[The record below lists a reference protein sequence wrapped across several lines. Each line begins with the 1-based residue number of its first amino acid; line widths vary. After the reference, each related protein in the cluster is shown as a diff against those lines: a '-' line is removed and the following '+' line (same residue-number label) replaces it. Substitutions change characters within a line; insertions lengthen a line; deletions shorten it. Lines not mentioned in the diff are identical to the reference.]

1 MVRACRTYPANPRES
16 SVANSSLDVAS
27 ERRRSI
33 ILFAAAV
40 FFYWIA
46 LYLYVPTLPTYAAT
60 KTDRLA
66 LVGTVVSMYG
76 LWQALIRLPLGITA
90 DWLGRRRV
98 LILMGIGLVSLGA
111 LVMGSASTITG
122 LAVGRAITGL
132 SAGTWVLLVVAFSG
146 LFPPDEAVRATALLT
161 LVGSLG
167 RMLATGTNGIWNSI
181 GGYPLAFRLAALAG
195 GFAFVCILLTRET
208 RRPSVTPNYGQ
219 VKSLLL
225 QPAVLVPS
233 LLALVAQYA
242 NWSSTFGFTPIVA
255 QRLGATDTMVGML
268 VSLNVGVTMAAN
280 LATATLAKRIS
291 TRWLAIAGFVALALG
306 FGGLAWAPIL
316 PVVFAS
322 ELCVGFSMGIL
333 SPTLMGLSIQQIPDA
348 QRSTAMGFHQAVY
361 AIGMFAG
368 PWLSGILGDSMGIPL
383 TFTVTGIATLA
394 LGLLGTR
401 VLAAQDQTDAPSTRA
416 GVAVPIRPKHVSR

>member
-1 MVRACRTYPANPRES
+1 VANPANDEP
-16 SVANSSLDVAS
+16 A
-27 ERRRSI
+27 ERKRSI

-66 LVGTVVSMYG
+66 LIGTVVSMYG

-98 LILMGIGLVSLGA
+98 LILGGVALVSLGA
-111 LVMGSASTITG
+111 LVMGSATTITT
-122 LAVGRAITGL
+122 LAIGRAITGL

-167 RMLATGTNGIWNSI
+167 RMLATGTNGVWNSI
-181 GGYPLAFRLAALAG
+181 GGYPLAFRLAAIAG
-195 GFAFVCILLTRET
+195 VVAFVCILLTRET
-208 RRPSVTPNYGQ
+208 RRPSVTPNVSK
-219 VKSLLL
+219 VKTLLL

-255 QRLGATDTMVGML
+255 QRLGASDTMVGML
-268 VSLNVGVTMAAN
+268 VSLNVGVTMVAN
-280 LATATLAKRIS
+280 LATATLSKRIP
-291 TRWLAIAGFVALALG
+291 TRWLALAGFVALALG
-306 FGGLAWAPIL
+306 FTGLAWAPSL

-322 ELCVGFSMGIL
+322 EFCVGFSMGIL
-333 SPTLMGLSIQQIPDA
+333 SPTLMGLSIQRIPDA

-368 PWLSGILGDSMGIPL
+368 PWLSGILGDAIGIPL
-383 TFTVTGIATLA
+383 TFTVTGIATLL
-394 LGLLGTR
+394 LGLLGTHI
-401 VLAAQDQTDAPSTRA
+401 LADERPSDAALGLAT
-416 GVAVPIRPKHVSR
+416 VAAPIRPKGVSR

>member
-1 MVRACRTYPANPRES
+1 MANPANDEP
-16 SVANSSLDVAS
+16 A
-27 ERRRSI
+27 ERKRSI

-66 LVGTVVSMYG
+66 LIGTVVSMYG

-98 LILMGIGLVSLGA
+98 LILGGVALVSLGA
-111 LVMGSASTITG
+111 LVMGSATTITT
-122 LAVGRAITGL
+122 LAIGRAITGL

-167 RMLATGTNGIWNSI
+167 RMLATGTNGVWNSI
-181 GGYPLAFRLAALAG
+181 GGYPLAFRLAAIAG
-195 GFAFVCILLTRET
+195 VVAFVCILLTRET
-208 RRPSVTPNYGQ
+208 RRPSVKPNLGK
-219 VKSLLL
+219 VKTLLL

-255 QRLGATDTMVGML
+255 QRLGASDTMVGML
-268 VSLNVGVTMAAN
+268 VSLNVGVTMVAN
-280 LATATLAKRIS
+280 LATATLSKRIP

-306 FGGLAWAPIL
+306 FTGLAWAPSL

-322 ELCVGFSMGIL
+322 EFCVGFSMGIL
-333 SPTLMGLSIQQIPDA
+333 SPTLMGLSIQRIPDA

-368 PWLSGILGDSMGIPL
+368 PWLSGILGDAIGIPL
-383 TFTVTGIATLA
+383 TFTVTGIATLLLGLMGTHILADERPSDAA
-394 LGLLGTR
+394 LGLAT
-401 VLAAQDQTDAPSTRA
+401 VAA
-416 GVAVPIRPKHVSR
+416 PIRPKGVSR

>member
-1 MVRACRTYPANPRES
+1 VANPANDEP
-16 SVANSSLDVAS
+16 A
-27 ERRRSI
+27 ERKRSI

-66 LVGTVVSMYG
+66 LIGTVVSMYG

-98 LILMGIGLVSLGA
+98 LILGGVALVSLGA
-111 LVMGSASTITG
+111 LVMGSATTITT
-122 LAVGRAITGL
+122 LAIGRAITGL

-167 RMLATGTNGIWNSI
+167 RMLATGTNGVWNSI
-181 GGYPLAFRLAALAG
+181 GGYPLAFRLAAIAG
-195 GFAFVCILLTRET
+195 VVAFVCILLTRET
-208 RRPSVTPNYGQ
+208 RRPSVKPNLGK
-219 VKSLLL
+219 VKTLLL

-255 QRLGATDTMVGML
+255 QRLGASDTMVGML
-268 VSLNVGVTMAAN
+268 VSLNVGVTMVAN
-280 LATATLAKRIS
+280 LATATLSKRIP

-306 FGGLAWAPIL
+306 FTGLAWAPSL

-322 ELCVGFSMGIL
+322 EFCVGFSMGIL
-333 SPTLMGLSIQQIPDA
+333 SPTLMGLSIQRIPDA

-368 PWLSGILGDSMGIPL
+368 PWLSGILGDAIGIPL
-383 TFTVTGIATLA
+383 TFTVTGIATLLLGLMGTHILADERPSDAA
-394 LGLLGTR
+394 LGLAT
-401 VLAAQDQTDAPSTRA
+401 VAA
-416 GVAVPIRPKHVSR
+416 PIRPKGVSR

>member
-1 MVRACRTYPANPRES
+1 
-16 SVANSSLDVAS
+16 VANLANDEPA
-27 ERRRSI
+27 ERKRSI

-66 LVGTVVSMYG
+66 LIGTVVSMYG

-98 LILMGIGLVSLGA
+98 LILGGVALVSLGA
-111 LVMGSASTITG
+111 LVMGSATTITT
-122 LAVGRAITGL
+122 LAIGRAITGL

-167 RMLATGTNGIWNSI
+167 RMLATGTNGVWNSI
-181 GGYPLAFRLAALAG
+181 GGYPLAFRLAAIAG
-195 GFAFVCILLTRET
+195 VVAFVCILLTRET
-208 RRPSVTPNYGQ
+208 RRPSVTPNVSK
-219 VKSLLL
+219 VKTLLL

-255 QRLGATDTMVGML
+255 QRLGASDTMVGML
-268 VSLNVGVTMAAN
+268 VSLNVGVTMVAN
-280 LATATLAKRIS
+280 LATATLSKRIP
-291 TRWLAIAGFVALALG
+291 TRWLALAGFVALALG
-306 FGGLAWAPIL
+306 FTGLAWAPSL

-322 ELCVGFSMGIL
+322 EFCVGFSMGIL
-333 SPTLMGLSIQQIPDA
+333 SPTLMGLSIQRIPDA

-368 PWLSGILGDSMGIPL
+368 PWLSGILGDAIGIPL
-383 TFTVTGIATLA
+383 TFTVTGIATLL
-394 LGLLGTR
+394 LGLLGTHI
-401 VLAAQDQTDAPSTRA
+401 LADERPSDAALGLAT
-416 GVAVPIRPKHVSR
+416 VAAPIRPKGVSR

>member
-1 MVRACRTYPANPRES
+1 MANPANDEP
-16 SVANSSLDVAS
+16 A
-27 ERRRSI
+27 ERKRSI

-66 LVGTVVSMYG
+66 LIGTVVSMYG

-98 LILMGIGLVSLGA
+98 LILGGVALVSLGA
-111 LVMGSASTITG
+111 LVMGSATTITT
-122 LAVGRAITGL
+122 LAIGRAITGL

-167 RMLATGTNGIWNSI
+167 RMLATGTNGVWNSI
-181 GGYPLAFRLAALAG
+181 GGYPLAFRLAAIAG
-195 GFAFVCILLTRET
+195 VVAFVCILLTRET
-208 RRPSVTPNYGQ
+208 RRPSVKPNLGK
-219 VKSLLL
+219 VKTLLL

-255 QRLGATDTMVGML
+255 QRLGASDTMVGML
-268 VSLNVGVTMAAN
+268 VSLNVGVTMVAN
-280 LATATLAKRIS
+280 LATATLSKRIP

-306 FGGLAWAPIL
+306 FTGLAWAPSL

-322 ELCVGFSMGIL
+322 EFCVGFSMGIL
-333 SPTLMGLSIQQIPDA
+333 SPTLMGLSIQRIPDA

-368 PWLSGILGDSMGIPL
+368 PWLSGILGDAIGIPL
-383 TFTVTGIATLA
+383 TFTVTGIATLL
-394 LGLLGTR
+394 LGLLGTHI
-401 VLAAQDQTDAPSTRA
+401 LADERPSDAALGLGT
-416 GVAVPIRPKHVSR
+416 VAAPIRPKGVSR

>member
-1 MVRACRTYPANPRES
+1 VANPANDEP
-16 SVANSSLDVAS
+16 A
-27 ERRRSI
+27 ERKRSI

-66 LVGTVVSMYG
+66 LIGTVVSMYG

-98 LILMGIGLVSLGA
+98 LILGGVALVSLGA
-111 LVMGSASTITG
+111 LVMGSATTITT
-122 LAVGRAITGL
+122 LAIGRAITGL

-167 RMLATGTNGIWNSI
+167 RMLATGTNGVWNSI
-181 GGYPLAFRLAALAG
+181 GGYPLAFRLAAIAG
-195 GFAFVCILLTRET
+195 VVAFVCILLTRET
-208 RRPSVTPNYGQ
+208 RRPSVTPNLGK
-219 VKSLLL
+219 VKTLLL

-255 QRLGATDTMVGML
+255 QRLGASDTMVGML
-268 VSLNVGVTMAAN
+268 VSLNVGVTMVAN
-280 LATATLAKRIS
+280 LATATLSKRIP

-306 FGGLAWAPIL
+306 FTGLAWAPSL

-322 ELCVGFSMGIL
+322 EFCVGFSMGIL
-333 SPTLMGLSIQQIPDA
+333 SPTLMGLSIQRIPDA

-368 PWLSGILGDSMGIPL
+368 PWLSGILGDAIGIPL
-383 TFTVTGIATLA
+383 TFTITGIATLL
-394 LGLLGTR
+394 LGLLGTHI
-401 VLAAQDQTDAPSTRA
+401 LADERPTDAALGLGT
-416 GVAVPIRPKHVSR
+416 VAAPIRPKGVSR

>member
-1 MVRACRTYPANPRES
+1 VANPANDEP
-16 SVANSSLDVAS
+16 A
-27 ERRRSI
+27 ERKRSI

-66 LVGTVVSMYG
+66 LIGTVVSMYG

-98 LILMGIGLVSLGA
+98 LILGGVALVSLGA
-111 LVMGSASTITG
+111 LVMGSATTITG
-122 LAVGRAITGL
+122 LAIGRAITGL

-167 RMLATGTNGIWNSI
+167 RMLATGTNGVWNSI
-181 GGYPLAFRLAALAG
+181 GGYPLAFRLAAIAG
-195 GFAFVCILLTRET
+195 VVAFVCILLTRET
-208 RRPSVTPNYGQ
+208 RRPSVTPNVSK
-219 VKSLLL
+219 VKTLLL

-255 QRLGATDTMVGML
+255 QRLGASDTMVGML
-268 VSLNVGVTMAAN
+268 VSLNVGVTMVAN
-280 LATATLAKRIS
+280 LATATLSKRIP
-291 TRWLAIAGFVALALG
+291 TRWLALAGFVALALG
-306 FGGLAWAPIL
+306 FTGLAWAPSL

-322 ELCVGFSMGIL
+322 EFCVGFSMGIL
-333 SPTLMGLSIQQIPDA
+333 SPTLMGLSIQRIPDA

-368 PWLSGILGDSMGIPL
+368 PWLSGILGDAIGIPL
-383 TFTVTGIATLA
+383 TFTVTGIATLL
-394 LGLLGTR
+394 LGLLGTHI
-401 VLAAQDQTDAPSTRA
+401 LADERPSDAALGLAT
-416 GVAVPIRPKHVSR
+416 VAAPIRPKGVSR

>member
-1 MVRACRTYPANPRES
+1 MANPANDEP
-16 SVANSSLDVAS
+16 A
-27 ERRRSI
+27 ERKRSI

-66 LVGTVVSMYG
+66 LIGTVVSMYG

-98 LILMGIGLVSLGA
+98 LILGGVALVSLGA
-111 LVMGSASTITG
+111 LVMGSATTITT
-122 LAVGRAITGL
+122 LAIGRAITGL

-167 RMLATGTNGIWNSI
+167 RMLATGTNGVWNSI
-181 GGYPLAFRLAALAG
+181 GGYPLAFRLAAIAG
-195 GFAFVCILLTRET
+195 VVAFVCILLTRET
-208 RRPSVTPNYGQ
+208 RRPSVTPNVSK
-219 VKSLLL
+219 VKTLLL

-255 QRLGATDTMVGML
+255 QRLGASDTMVGML
-268 VSLNVGVTMAAN
+268 VSLNVGVTMVAN
-280 LATATLAKRIS
+280 LATATLSKRIP
-291 TRWLAIAGFVALALG
+291 TRWLALAGFVALALG
-306 FGGLAWAPIL
+306 FTGLAWAPSL

-322 ELCVGFSMGIL
+322 EFCVGFSMGIL
-333 SPTLMGLSIQQIPDA
+333 SPTLMGLSIQRIPDA

-368 PWLSGILGDSMGIPL
+368 PWLSGILGDAIGIPL
-383 TFTVTGIATLA
+383 TFTVTGIATLL
-394 LGLLGTR
+394 LGLLGTHI
-401 VLAAQDQTDAPSTRA
+401 LADERPSDAALGLAT
-416 GVAVPIRPKHVSR
+416 VAAPIRPKGVSR

>member
-1 MVRACRTYPANPRES
+1 MANLANDEPA
-16 SVANSSLDVAS
+16 
-27 ERRRSI
+27 ERKRSI

-66 LVGTVVSMYG
+66 LIGTVVSMYG

-98 LILMGIGLVSLGA
+98 LILGGVALVSLGA
-111 LVMGSASTITG
+111 LVMGSATTITT
-122 LAVGRAITGL
+122 LAIGRAITGL

-167 RMLATGTNGIWNSI
+167 RMLATGTNGVWNSI
-181 GGYPLAFRLAALAG
+181 GGYPLAFRLAAIAG
-195 GFAFVCILLTRET
+195 VVAFVCILLTRET
-208 RRPSVTPNYGQ
+208 RRPSVTPNVSK
-219 VKSLLL
+219 VKTLLL

-255 QRLGATDTMVGML
+255 QRLGASDTMVGML
-268 VSLNVGVTMAAN
+268 VSLNVGVTMVAN
-280 LATATLAKRIS
+280 LATATLSKRIP
-291 TRWLAIAGFVALALG
+291 TRWLALAGFVALALG
-306 FGGLAWAPIL
+306 FTGLAWAPSL

-322 ELCVGFSMGIL
+322 EFCVGFSMGIL
-333 SPTLMGLSIQQIPDA
+333 SPTLMGLSIQRIPDA

-368 PWLSGILGDSMGIPL
+368 PWLSGILGDAIGIPL
-383 TFTVTGIATLA
+383 TFTVTGIATLL
-394 LGLLGTR
+394 LGLLGTHI
-401 VLAAQDQTDAPSTRA
+401 LADERPSDAALGLAT
-416 GVAVPIRPKHVSR
+416 VAAPIRPKGVSR

>member
-1 MVRACRTYPANPRES
+1 MANLANDEPA
-16 SVANSSLDVAS
+16 
-27 ERRRSI
+27 ERKRSI

-66 LVGTVVSMYG
+66 LIGTVVSMYG

-98 LILMGIGLVSLGA
+98 LILGGVALVSLGA
-111 LVMGSASTITG
+111 LVMGSATTITT
-122 LAVGRAITGL
+122 LAIGRAITGL

-167 RMLATGTNGIWNSI
+167 RMLATGTNGVWNSI
-181 GGYPLAFRLAALAG
+181 GGYPLAFRLAAIAG
-195 GFAFVCILLTRET
+195 VVAFVCILLTRET
-208 RRPSVTPNYGQ
+208 RRPSVTPNVSK
-219 VKSLLL
+219 VKTLLL

-255 QRLGATDTMVGML
+255 QRLGASDTMVGML
-268 VSLNVGVTMAAN
+268 VSLNVGVTMVAN
-280 LATATLAKRIS
+280 LATATLSKRIP
-291 TRWLAIAGFVALALG
+291 TRWLALAGFVALALG
-306 FGGLAWAPIL
+306 FTGLAWAPSL

-322 ELCVGFSMGIL
+322 EFCVGFSMGIL
-333 SPTLMGLSIQQIPDA
+333 SPTLMGLSIQRIPDA

-368 PWLSGILGDSMGIPL
+368 PWLSGILGDAIGIPL
-383 TFTVTGIATLA
+383 TFTITGIATLL
-394 LGLLGTR
+394 LGLLGTHI
-401 VLAAQDQTDAPSTRA
+401 LADERPTDAALGLGT
-416 GVAVPIRPKHVSR
+416 VAAPIRPKGVSR

>member
-1 MVRACRTYPANPRES
+1 
-16 SVANSSLDVAS
+16 VANLANDEPA
-27 ERRRSI
+27 ERKRSI

-66 LVGTVVSMYG
+66 LIGTVVSMYG

-98 LILMGIGLVSLGA
+98 LILGGVALVSLGA
-111 LVMGSASTITG
+111 LVMGSATTITT
-122 LAVGRAITGL
+122 LAIGRAITGL

-167 RMLATGTNGIWNSI
+167 RMLATGTNGVWNSI
-181 GGYPLAFRLAALAG
+181 GGYPLAFRLAAIAG
-195 GFAFVCILLTRET
+195 VVAFVCILLTRET
-208 RRPSVTPNYGQ
+208 RRPSVTPNVSK
-219 VKSLLL
+219 VKTLLL

-255 QRLGATDTMVGML
+255 QRLGASDTMVGML
-268 VSLNVGVTMAAN
+268 VSLNVGVTMVAN
-280 LATATLAKRIS
+280 LATATLSKRIP
-291 TRWLAIAGFVALALG
+291 TRWLALAGFVALALG
-306 FGGLAWAPIL
+306 FTGLAWAPSL

-322 ELCVGFSMGIL
+322 EFCVGFSMGIL
-333 SPTLMGLSIQQIPDA
+333 SPTLMGLSIQRIPDA

-368 PWLSGILGDSMGIPL
+368 PWLSGILGDAIGIPL
-383 TFTVTGIATLA
+383 TFTVTGIATLL
-394 LGLLGTR
+394 LGLLGTHI
-401 VLAAQDQTDAPSTRA
+401 LADERPSDAALGLGT
-416 GVAVPIRPKHVSR
+416 VAAPIRPKGVSR

>member
-1 MVRACRTYPANPRES
+1 VANPANDEP
-16 SVANSSLDVAS
+16 A
-27 ERRRSI
+27 ERKRSI

-66 LVGTVVSMYG
+66 LIGTVVSMYG

-98 LILMGIGLVSLGA
+98 LILGGVALVSLGA
-111 LVMGSASTITG
+111 LVMGSATTITT
-122 LAVGRAITGL
+122 LAIGRAITGL

-167 RMLATGTNGIWNSI
+167 RMLATGTNGVWNSI
-181 GGYPLAFRLAALAG
+181 GGYPLAFRLAAIAG
-195 GFAFVCILLTRET
+195 VVAFVCILLTRET
-208 RRPSVTPNYGQ
+208 RRPSVAPNLGK
-219 VKSLLL
+219 VKTLLL

-255 QRLGATDTMVGML
+255 QRLGASDTMVGML
-268 VSLNVGVTMAAN
+268 VSLNVGVTMVAN
-280 LATATLAKRIS
+280 LATATLSKRIP

-306 FGGLAWAPIL
+306 FTGLAWAPSL

-322 ELCVGFSMGIL
+322 EFCVGFSMGIL
-333 SPTLMGLSIQQIPDA
+333 SPTLMGLSIQRIPDA

-368 PWLSGILGDSMGIPL
+368 PWLSGILGDAIGIPL
-383 TFTVTGIATLA
+383 TFTVTGIATLLLGLMGTHILADERPSDAA
-394 LGLLGTR
+394 LGLAT
-401 VLAAQDQTDAPSTRA
+401 VAA
-416 GVAVPIRPKHVSR
+416 PIRPKGVSR

>member
-1 MVRACRTYPANPRES
+1 MANPANDEP
-16 SVANSSLDVAS
+16 A
-27 ERRRSI
+27 ERKRSI

-66 LVGTVVSMYG
+66 LIGTVVSMYG

-98 LILMGIGLVSLGA
+98 LILGGVALVSLGA
-111 LVMGSASTITG
+111 LVMGSATTITT
-122 LAVGRAITGL
+122 LAIGRAITGL

-167 RMLATGTNGIWNSI
+167 RMLATGTNGVWNSI
-181 GGYPLAFRLAALAG
+181 GGYPLAFRLAAIAG
-195 GFAFVCILLTRET
+195 VVAFVCILLTRET
-208 RRPSVTPNYGQ
+208 RRPSVAPNLGK
-219 VKSLLL
+219 VKTLLL

-255 QRLGATDTMVGML
+255 QRLGASDTMVGML
-268 VSLNVGVTMAAN
+268 VSLNVGVTMVAN
-280 LATATLAKRIS
+280 LATATLSKRIP

-306 FGGLAWAPIL
+306 FTGLAWAPSL

-322 ELCVGFSMGIL
+322 EFCVGFSMGIL
-333 SPTLMGLSIQQIPDA
+333 SPTLMGLSIQRIPDA

-368 PWLSGILGDSMGIPL
+368 PWLSGILGDAIGIPL
-383 TFTVTGIATLA
+383 TFTVTGIATLL
-394 LGLLGTR
+394 LGLLGTHI
-401 VLAAQDQTDAPSTRA
+401 LADERPSDAALGLAT
-416 GVAVPIRPKHVSR
+416 VAAPIRPKGVSR